1 MNKASLSFQTVKR
14 KQIVD
19 DVVEQLQKKISLGE
33 LTPGMQI
40 PTEPELMNQFAV
52 GRSTIREAV
61 RVLVHAGLLEKK
73 QGHGTF
79 VCGQKP
85 MQEPLDYRLRRA
97 EILEVYEVRRM
108 LELEAAKLAALRRDE
123 EDLRTM
129 RELLDRRQFALQ
141 EGRLGDFLDADI
153 AYHIAVAAATKNA
166 VLADLYRTFTE
177 VIRQALE
184 KLQNDPEHT
193 NHFTLQ
199 HEKIYEAI
207 KDRDVQA
214 AELYSIQHLDGTR
227 LELQQHLG
235 EK

>member
-1 MNKASLSFQTVKR
+1 MNKGSLSFQTVKR

-33 LTPGMQI
+33 LGPGMQI
-40 PTEPELMNQFAV
+40 PTEPELMNQFGV

-79 VCGQKP
+79 VCEQKT
-85 MQEPLDYRLRRA
+85 MKEPLDYRLRRA

-108 LELEAAKLAALRRDE
+108 MELEAARLAALRRDDD
-123 EDLRTM
+123 DLRTM
-129 RELLDRRQFALQ
+129 RELLDRRQHALAD
-141 EGRLGDFLDADI
+141 GKMSDYLDADI
-153 AYHIAVAAATKNA
+153 AYHIAVVAATKNA
-166 VLADLYRTFTE
+166 VLMDLYRTFTD

-184 KLQNDPEHT
+184 NLMKDPEPK
-193 NHFTLQ
+193 NQYSLQ

-207 KDRDVQA
+207 RDRDPHA
-214 AELYSIQHLDGTR
+214 AEMYSIQHLDGTK
-227 LELQQHLG
+227 LELQQHMG